1 MKKIFTLTLFI
12 CIILNLAG
20 CITTGEKINKKNTVS
35 LPEQDIRISSPI
47 TSHAVSQK
55 EFSIQFYKNSVKKS
69 GYKCASAMPDGKTG
83 YIIRCDFY
91 SPDPPNIVEENYRQQ
106 NNFIKEINL
115 PKCNK
120 IIVSNNKDMAV
131 YSKKSKYGSTLV
143 ITASKEKKGSDLV
156 YTAFIPAETKQK
168 EIEL

>member
-1 MKKIFTLTLFI
+1 MLF
-12 CIILNLAG
+12 
-20 CITTGEKINKKNTVS
+20 
-35 LPEQDIRISSPI
+35 
-47 TSHAVSQK
+47 
-55 EFSIQFYKNSVKKS
+55 KNSVKKS

-91 SPDPPNIVEENYRQQ
+91 SPDPPNIIEENYRQQ

-131 YSKKSKYGSTLV
+131 YSKKRFGMFDGEEIEVELLCDNDMANVIIDQFGRDVTLRKIDDEHFKV
-143 ITASKEKKGSDLV
+143 NVDVVLSSQFLSWIFACVLLSM
-156 YTAFIPAETKQK
+156 AFIAY
-168 EIEL
+168 

>member
-1 MKKIFTLTLFI
+1 MTKKDLSIIFIIFIFILT
-12 CIILNLAG
+12 G
-20 CITTGEKINKKNTVS
+20 CSPTVEKINKKNIVS

-47 TSHAVSQK
+47 TSHTISQK
-55 EFSIQFYKNSVKKS
+55 EFSIQFYKNVVKKS

-91 SPDPPNIVEENYRQQ
+91 SPDPPNMIEENYRKQ

-131 YSKKSKYGSTLV
+131 YSKESKYGSTLV
-143 ITASKEKKGSDLV
+143 ITKSKEKKGSDLV
-156 YTAFIPAETKQK
+156 YTAFIPADITRQK
-168 EIEL
+168 